1 MRNACPTCQTVYAV
15 TPADVGRR
23 IACTRCHAT
32 LVIDDDGFRL
42 LDGTDKGKPVVGS
55 KPTPPPPPPPAER
68 KKSPKPV
75 DAHAETETA
84 QSDSG
89 DDEDSTVDSDEVAA
103 ARRKSKPRPKRE
115 PESDPPST
123 LGVFVRRYV
132 DVPTGVFAVGVVL
145 VLWFLFMPII
155 GTAKLNWYTARI
167 EDEQLVHDKEVKRLT
182 ENGKAEG
189 VPKLVEEWRKRKEKL
204 EQDVQW
210 VRINNRQSEYWDR
223 YGTLGGFILTAV
235 GAVGLLMSHQ
245 HTVKKVVGAVV
256 VCAML
261 VLVFVSFAW
270 KG

>member
-15 TPADVGRR
+15 TPADVGRK

-42 LDGTDKGKPVVGS
+42 LDAGDKGKSAAGS
-55 KPTPPPPPPPAER
+55 KPAPPPAER
-68 KKSPKPV
+68 KRPPKTGKA
-75 DAHAETETA
+75 DDETETA
-84 QSDSG
+84 PPDNG
-89 DDEDSTVDSDEVAA
+89 EDEDSTVDSDDVAS
-103 ARRKSKPRPKRE
+103 ARRKSKARSDRE
-115 PESDPPST
+115 PEPDPSPT
-123 LGVFVRRYV
+123 PAALARRYV

-155 GTAKLNWYTARI
+155 GTAKHKWYTARI
-167 EDEQLVHDKEVKRLT
+167 EDEQLAHDKEVKRLT
-182 ENGKAEG
+182 ENGKGDA

-210 VRINNRQSEYWDR
+210 VQIHNRQSEYWDR
-223 YGTLGGFILTAV
+223 SGMLGGFILTAV
-235 GAVGLLMSHQ
+235 GAVGLLMTHQ